1 VITVRRTTPADSL
14 NVATVHVRS
23 WQRAFVGVFPQPLL
37 DGLDPVR
44 RAASYGPSNP
54 DNFTFVA
61 EADGTIIGFAAA
73 GPANPDRD
81 SDLARDSDTARD
93 SDPAEDGGGPAD
105 SDRDSDPDRHQRF
118 DNDGEVFAIY
128 VDPDRWSGG
137 AGRALMDAA
146 VAELRNRGY
155 SRVVL
160 WTAADTPQSHRFYQ
174 RYGFHQDGRT
184 GQFTAGA
191 GTDYAATVSIVR
203 FVLPLT

>member
-1 VITVRRTTPADSL
+1 MITVRRTTPADSL

-23 WQRAFVGVFPQPLL
+23 WQRAFIGVFPQPLL
-37 DGLDPVR
+37 DGLDPVT
-44 RAASYGPSNP
+44 RAASYGPGNP
-54 DNFTFVA
+54 DNFTLVA
-61 EADGTIIGFAAA
+61 ESDGTIIGFAAA
-73 GPANPDRD
+73 GPANPERD
-81 SDLARDSDTARD
+81 SDPEPDSDRARD
-93 SDPAEDGGGPAD
+93 SDPAR
-105 SDRDSDPDRHQRF
+105 DREP

-146 VAELRNRGY
+146 VAELRNRGF

-160 WTAADTPQSHRFYQ
+160 WTAAETPQSHRFYQ

-184 GQFTAGA
+184 SQFTAGA
-191 GTDYAATVSIVR
+191 GTGYAATVPIVR

>member
-1 VITVRRTTPADSL
+1 MITVRRSTPADSL
-14 NVATVHVRS
+14 TVATVHVRS
-23 WQRAFVGVFPQPLL
+23 WQRAFAGVFPQPLL
-37 DGLDPVR
+37 DGLDPVT
-44 RAASYGPSNP
+44 RAASYGGGNP

-61 EADGTIIGFAAA
+61 ESDGTIIGFAAS
-73 GPANPDRD
+73 GSANPDRV
-81 SDLARDSDTARD
+81 
-93 SDPAEDGGGPAD
+93 SDPDPDSGTPANAG
-105 SDRDSDPDRHQRF
+105 RDSDPDRDQEP

-191 GTDYAATVSIVR
+191 GTGYAATVSIVR